1 MICILFCCLGAP
13 SNGCG
18 IARRRLH
25 LEAKTAGGTASLHFV
40 FGSKRQRMEI
50 MVVALMIA
58 TVQNL
63 DSGPARDGDGV
74 IVVGGGK
81 VKGES

>member
-1 MICILFCCLGAP
+1 
-13 SNGCG
+13 
-18 IARRRLH
+18 
-25 LEAKTAGGTASLHFV
+25 
-40 FGSKRQRMEI
+40 MEI

-63 DSGPARDGDGV
+63 DSGTARDGDGV
-74 IVVGGGK
+74 VVVGGGK